1 MKVHRYFDFKS
12 ILSHYI
18 RPGSKSIHRTTEKW
32 ITYSENIF
40 SQVPIRNKLQIKK
53 NYTDITKLKYLTHF
67 SSNLFEMHANN
78 WNHSSPHKN
87 PLKLDIRL
95 F

>member
-1 MKVHRYFDFKS
+1 MKYK
-12 ILSHYI
+12 Y
-18 RPGSKSIHRTTEKW
+18 
-32 ITYSENIF
+32 
-40 SQVPIRNKLQIKK
+40 KK
-53 NYTDITKLKYLTHF
+53 QKQKTKQNNHTDITKLKYLIHF
-67 SSNLFEMHANN
+67 SSNLFELHANN